1 MPANY
6 AGQGTDYTGYTNASV
21 PVALTASLDTF
32 RYIDKTAAIIV
43 RAAAEFLNPATQYN
57 LGVVWTPQLAG
68 RLDAG
73 QSASGTDSKPAEQW
87 T

>member
-1 MPANY
+1 MANY
-6 AGQGTDYTGYTNASV
+6 DGQAIDYAGYTNSSAEI
-21 PVALTASLDTF
+21 ALTAALNTF
-32 RYIDKTAAIIV
+32 GYIDKTAAIIV

>member
-1 MPANY
+1 MPNNY
-6 AGQGTDYTGYTNASV
+6 AGQGIDYTGYTNASV
-21 PVALTASLDTF
+21 PIALQASLNTF
-32 RYIDKTAAIIV
+32 GYVEKAAVIIV

-68 RLDAG
+68 RIDAG
-73 QSASGTDSKPAEQW
+73 LPTTETDNKPSEQW

>member
-1 MPANY
+1 MPNTY
-6 AGQGTDYTGYTNASV
+6 AGQGIDYTGYTNDSAQI
-21 PVALTASLDTF
+21 ALKASLNTF
-32 RYIDKTAAIIV
+32 GYVEKAAVIIV

-68 RLDAG
+68 KLDAG
-73 QSASGTDSKPAEQW
+73 LPASESDNKPAEQW